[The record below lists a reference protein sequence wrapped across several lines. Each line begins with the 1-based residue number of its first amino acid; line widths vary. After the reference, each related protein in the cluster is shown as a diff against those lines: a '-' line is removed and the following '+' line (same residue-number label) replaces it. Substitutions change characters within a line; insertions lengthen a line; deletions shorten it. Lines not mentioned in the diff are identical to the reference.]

1 MITALEQAV
10 QLVLSGNRQLTG
22 IISVTLQM
30 SISSSLLALLLGVPL
45 GVLLAFCTFR
55 GKGVLVV
62 LNRTLMG
69 LPPVV
74 CGLICYMLFSGVG
87 PFRSLKLMF
96 TVRLMIIAQVILIT
110 PLIIGNMETFAQRI
124 APTVRETA
132 QGLGLS
138 RRRSFLLLINESRYQ
153 IFSTYLL
160 GFSRAIAEVGAV
172 SMVGGAIAYKTNV
185 MTTAIMNYTN
195 MGDFTLGVAL
205 GIILLAMSLVL
216 NLTISLIQGRLSR

>member
-30 SISSSLLALLLGVPL
+30 SISSSLLALLRGVPL

-74 CGLICYMLFSGVG
+74 
-87 PFRSLKLMF
+87 
-96 TVRLMIIAQVILIT
+96 
-110 PLIIGNMETFAQRI
+110 
-124 APTVRETA
+124 
-132 QGLGLS
+132 
-138 RRRSFLLLINESRYQ
+138 
-153 IFSTYLL
+153 
-160 GFSRAIAEVGAV
+160 
-172 SMVGGAIAYKTNV
+172 
-185 MTTAIMNYTN
+185 
-195 MGDFTLGVAL
+195 
-205 GIILLAMSLVL
+205 
-216 NLTISLIQGRLSR
+216 